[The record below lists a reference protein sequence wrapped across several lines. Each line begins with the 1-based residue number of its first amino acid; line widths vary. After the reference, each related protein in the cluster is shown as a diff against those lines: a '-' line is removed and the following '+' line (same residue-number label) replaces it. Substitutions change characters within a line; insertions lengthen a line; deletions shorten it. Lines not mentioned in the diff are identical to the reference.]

1 MTIRVALVTTAR
13 SEYAGTYWMLHDL
26 AADRRFDT
34 ALIVGGSHLSA
45 RHGLTVAEIEADGWP
60 IAKRIPFLGD
70 DDRGPHRAAAA
81 ALEGTG
87 LALAELR
94 PDVVV
99 LNGDRHELLPM
110 AAAAVLARTPIAHV
124 AGGDVTE
131 GALDEQV
138 RHAVTKMAH
147 LHFPSTALS
156 AARVRQMGEEPWR
169 VHAVGDPALDAF
181 VRGPRTSADELARE
195 LGFRPDRSTLLV
207 TLHPVT
213 VAGGAGTGEVAALL
227 AALSRH
233 QGPVVITGP
242 SPDPGAEAIRQ
253 AMESF
258 ATSRPR
264 TVFRE
269 SLGTARYRG
278 LMQLVGAMV
287 GNSSSGLIEAPSVP
301 LPAVNIGER
310 QRGRE
315 RARNVID
322 VAPEPE
328 AVAAAIAQALSPRFR
343 EPLAGLANPYG
354 DGHAA
359 ARVVEVLASMPDTGR
374 LLRKA
379 FVDDPPRAAAS

>member
-13 SEYAGTYWMLHDL
+13 SEYAGMYWMLHDL
-26 AADRRFDT
+26 AADRRFEA
-34 ALIVGGSHLSA
+34 ALVVGGSHLSA
-45 RHGLTVAEIEADGWP
+45 RHGMTVSEIEADGWP
-60 IAKRIPFLGD
+60 IAKRIPFLGVD
-70 DDRGPHRAAAA
+70 EAVPHRAASA
-81 ALEGTG
+81 ALEATAV
-87 LALAELR
+87 ALDELR

-99 LNGDRHELLPM
+99 LSGDRHELLPI
-110 AAAAVLARTPIAHV
+110 ATAAVLARTPIAHV

-147 LHFPSTALS
+147 LHFPSTARS
-156 AARVRQMGEEPWR
+156 AARLIQMGEEAWR
-169 VHAVGDPALDAF
+169 VHPVGDPALDGF
-181 VRGPRTSADELARE
+181 VRGPRTSADALARE
-195 LGFRPDRSTLLV
+195 LGFRPDRDTLLV

-213 VAGGAGTGEVAALL
+213 VAGGAGAGEAPALVE
-227 AALSRH
+227 ALSRH
-233 QGPVVITGP
+233 EGPVVITGP
-242 SPDPGAEAIRQ
+242 SPDAGASAIRE

-258 ATSRPR
+258 ARARPR

-278 LMQLVGAMV
+278 LMHLVGAMV
-287 GNSSSGLIEAPSVP
+287 GNSSSGLVEAPSAA

-322 VAPEPE
+322 VAAGPD
-328 AVAAAIAQALSPRFR
+328 AIAAAISQALSPRFR
-343 EPLAGLANPYG
+343 ESLAGLANPYG

-359 ARVVEVLASMPDTGR
+359 ARIVEALASMPDSGR

-379 FVDDPPRAAAS
+379 FADAARPSAAS